1 MDELGDLNSIIAP
14 VFNTAS
20 STNGTNDS
28 TPTTLS
34 QQEFFSI
41 MISELT
47 NQDPLEP
54 QDNNDFLN
62 QVAQLQNLETM
73 DRLTQGIEGLLLSQQ
88 ITSGSSLIG
97 QTVSAVD
104 DNGLEVGG
112 TVDRV
117 VVQGQDVSV
126 GVGPNVIPLS
136 RVVEIQA

>member
-20 STNGTNDS
+20 STNGTNE

-73 DRLTQGIEGLLLSQQ
+73 
-88 ITSGSSLIG
+88 
-97 QTVSAVD
+97 
-104 DNGLEVGG
+104 
-112 TVDRV
+112 
-117 VVQGQDVSV
+117 
-126 GVGPNVIPLS
+126 S
-136 RVVEIQA
+136 RQAAAMAW